1 MAKAARL
8 RRCGFRRIGG
18 RNPSYSRRRI
28 LPGAAIIAAM
38 ADDSD
43 LEKTE
48 PASPRRLEQAREE
61 GQVPQSRELSAF
73 LVLMAG
79 SGALW
84 VTGSWLA
91 RRMSGA
97 VSQGLTFGRE
107 AAFDAARLPSM
118 FLDSAWQALS
128 AIGPLLLV
136 LVVAALAGPFMLGGL
151 NFTTKA
157 LAPDWSR
164 LDPVK
169 GFGRMFSMHSV
180 GELVKGI
187 LKALLVGAVV
197 VWVVLHEKE
206 QVFALIG
213 QPVEAGLH
221 AMGRTVLFSTL
232 VIVAAMVLI
241 VAVDVPFQLWQYYR
255 RLRMSKEEVRKEMKE
270 LEGDPQ
276 LKARIRSQQR
286 EIARRRMMAAVPKA
300 QVVVTNPTHFAVALA
315 YDEKMPAPR
324 VVAKGR
330 GEVALKIRELARA
343 HGVPLLEAPP
353 LARALYAH
361 TELDQTIPAALF
373 RAVAEVMAY
382 VYQLNAWLARGG
394 RAPVAPAE
402 LPVPAE
408 LDPGV
413 AE

>member
-1 MAKAARL
+1 MAE
-8 RRCGFRRIGG
+8 
-18 RNPSYSRRRI
+18 
-28 LPGAAIIAAM
+28 
-38 ADDSD
+38 DSD

-73 LVLMAG
+73 LVLIAG

-84 VTGSWLA
+84 VGGSWLA
-91 RRMSGA
+91 QRISGA
-97 VSQGLTFGRE
+97 VSRGLTFGRDE
-107 AAFDAARLPSM
+107 AFDATALPAL
-118 FLDSAWQALS
+118 FLHEAGEAL
-128 AIGPLLLV
+128 ATLGPLLLI
-136 LVVAALAGPFMLGGL
+136 LVVAALAGPFTMGGL
-151 NFTTKA
+151 NFSSKA
-157 LAPDWSR
+157 LAPDWTR
-164 LDPVK
+164 LDPLK

-187 LKALLVGAVV
+187 LKALLVGGVV
-197 VWVVLHEKE
+197 AWVVLHEKD

-221 AMGRTVLFSTL
+221 AMGQTILFSTL
-232 VIVAAMVLI
+232 VIVASMALI
-241 VAVDVPFQLWQYYR
+241 VTLDVPFQLWQYHSK
-255 RLRMSKEEVRKEMKE
+255 LRMTKEEVRKEMKE
-270 LEGDPQ
+270 MEGDPQ

-315 YDEKMPAPR
+315 YDERMPAPR

-330 GEVALKIRELARA
+330 GAIAQRIREIAQE

-361 TELDQTIPAALF
+361 TDLDQTIPPALF

-394 RAPVAPAE
+394 RAPQLPAD

-413 AE
+413 SE